1 MSDNEGGSSGAR
13 APWFIYA
20 ARTDSALTR
29 QGSVPVKG
37 ASASPRALLAVQ
49 EPAARGA
56 VCPQSKAICHQSSQS
71 SQSSRL
77 RLLLRPRLRLRF
89 WHRLRPSVCSINDS
103 EHLP

>member
-1 MSDNEGGSSGAR
+1 MR

-49 EPAARGA
+49 EPTAPRRGVSA
-56 VCPQSKAICHQSSQS
+56 VQSHLSPVNQS

-89 WHRLRPSVCSINDS
+89 WHRLRSSVCSINDS